1 MCDSKKSRFSKKQ
14 EASVLLYSLQIT
26 TSLTHIPLVGPLL
39 FQRGNMNRIVIRFSL
54 AGEKFIPEIHLR

>member
-14 EASVLLYSLQIT
+14 EASGLLYGLQIT

-39 FQRGNMNRIVIRFSL
+39 FERGNINRIVIRFSL
-54 AGEKFIPEIHLR
+54 AGEKFIPEMHLR

>member
-14 EASVLLYSLQIT
+14 EASGLLYGLQIT

-39 FQRGNMNRIVIRFSL
+39 FQRGNSNRIVIRFSL
-54 AGEKFIPEIHLR
+54 AGEKFIPEMYLR